1 MIVNIRVN
9 DSKYRVND
17 RVNDIVNDSKYIVND
32 RVNDI
37 VNYIVNVSKYIV

>member
-17 RVNDIVNDSKYIVND
+17 RVNDIVN
-32 RVNDI
+32 
-37 VNYIVNVSKYIV
+37 YIVNVSKYIV